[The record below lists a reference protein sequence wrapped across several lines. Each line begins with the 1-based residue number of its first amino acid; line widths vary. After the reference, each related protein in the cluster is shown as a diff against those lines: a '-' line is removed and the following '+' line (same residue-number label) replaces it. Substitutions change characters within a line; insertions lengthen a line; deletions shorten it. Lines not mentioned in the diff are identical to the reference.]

1 MIFLRRGHVRKTTG
15 AILVV
20 TAALGLGA
28 AGAFAHGGA
37 TGIVKERMDAM
48 ERIGAAVKSVGEM
61 LRGKAKFDAGAIE
74 AAAIEIRAHAGAKM
88 TGLFPEGSLDHPSEA
103 SPMIWQDWAG
113 FEVKADDLA
122 EKAGQLATVAAA
134 DAAST
139 SEGKQAIA
147 AAFGAVAGTCKACH
161 ETYRVKK
168 D

>member
-1 MIFLRRGHVRKTTG
+1 MRKITG

-28 AGAFAHGGA
+28 AGALAHGGA
-37 TGIVKERMDAM
+37 TGIVKQRMDAM
-48 ERIGAAVKSVGEM
+48 ETLGTAMKSIGQM
-61 LRGKAKFDAGAIE
+61 LRGKAEFDAGAIRE
-74 AAAIEIRAHAGAKM
+74 AAGKIEAHAGTEM
-88 TGLFPEGSLDHPSEA
+88 TELFPEDSLKGPSEA

-113 FEVKADDLA
+113 FEIKANDLA
-122 EKAGQLATVAAA
+122 EEAGKLAAVAAA
-134 DAAST
+134 DGAST

-147 AAFGAVAGTCKACH
+147 AAFGEVGGTCKACH